1 MLRRERKHFERK
13 SRRFEYSNNE
23 DRRQAVINFFGA
35 DPDMVDVSTVD
46 GFSGPVTEVTFNGNV
61 YWVLTDSEA
70 EREATLLLKME
81 GSSLFTM
88 SYAPSV
94 SSMLCLYA

>member
-13 SRRFEYSNNE
+13 SRRFESSTNE

-46 GFSGPVTEVTFNGNV
+46 GFSGP
-61 YWVLTDSEA
+61 LPK
-70 EREATLLLKME
+70 LH
-81 GSSLFTM
+81 
-88 SYAPSV
+88 
-94 SSMLCLYA
+94 SMGMCIGL